1 MGRGE
6 TGHRRSV
13 RPLLRRCPDAVP
25 VKIRGVVGSSY
36 QAIKNKF
43 QGLGGDIAA
52 TDVSELTYAIA
63 KALLK

>member
-1 MGRGE
+1 
-6 TGHRRSV
+6 
-13 RPLLRRCPDAVP
+13 LRRCPDAVP